1 MMITRTSEHIKVE
14 GHRGTWYVIAEARFE
29 LTPDVN
35 GKPATIPVHCFLL
48 EHEVYG
54 DEAPCLI
61 VDENGTLLLEDV
73 YNGFEDLEEAGWTWL
88 DKEAGE

>member
-1 MMITRTSEHIKVE
+1 MITRTSEHIKVE
-14 GHRGTWYVIAEARFE
+14 GHPGTWYVIAEARFE

-73 YNGFEDLEEAGWTWL
+73 YNGFADLEEAGWAWL
-88 DKEAGE
+88 DKEEDE